1 MEPEILQK
9 LLESVAAGDVSPSS
23 ALDKLKYFD
32 FEQVGDFAKIDH
44 HRTLRTGFPEVIWG
58 PGKTPD
64 QIAQIIEA
72 MRERVSVVMATRIK
86 PAVYA
91 QLQEK
96 VADLRYYQAARIC
109 AITPTA
115 IEPQYP

>member
-44 HRTLRTGFPEVIWG
+44 HRSLRTGFPEVIWG

-64 QIAQIIEA
+64 QIVQIMEA
-72 MRERVSVVMATRIK
+72 MRLRNPVVMATRIEPDVFAK
-86 PAVYA
+86 
-91 QLQEK
+91 LQEK
-96 VADLRYYQAARIC
+96 VPGVQYYPAARIC
-109 AITPTA
+109 AISPSTLK
-115 IEPQYP
+115 

>member
-44 HRTLRTGFPEVIWG
+44 HRTLRTGFPA
-58 PGKTPD
+58 K
-64 QIAQIIEA
+64 
-72 MRERVSVVMATRIK
+72 
-86 PAVYA
+86 
-91 QLQEK
+91 
-96 VADLRYYQAARIC
+96 
-109 AITPTA
+109 
-115 IEPQYP
+115 